1 MIIALILKHR
11 SQCSGHESW
20 RHTILIESQLK
31 HQSSL
36 GVLDI
41 DDMIIAMC

>member
-1 MIIALILKHR
+1 MIIALILRHR

-20 RHTILIESQLK
+20 IHTILIESQLK

-41 DDMIIAMC
+41 DDMMIAVC